1 MKKYHI
7 FKYNLKFECNWGTN
21 FAQRFQSGFNSNSF
35 RIVCFT
41 KSCISIIS
49 QQFSLNWDTI
59 HLGRCLRVS
68 IELTLSMIYKHR
80 SVLAT
85 SLRKWSMTTKHQ
97 CWCLVFI
104 KWLVI
109 SCLFIKN
116 IKFLTSLFSEKNK
129 HRCLIFD

>member
-1 MKKYHI
+1 MSLEPDSNQWPKDICLTYYSPPLYQLSYRGIYIKLKKYHN
-7 FKYNLKFECNWGTN
+7 FKNNLKFECNWGTN

-68 IELTLSMIYKHR
+68 IELNLVGENKIFCSISFYIE
-80 SVLAT
+80 
-85 SLRKWSMTTKHQ
+85 RKIA
-97 CWCLVFI
+97 F
-104 KWLVI
+104 
-109 SCLFIKN
+109 
-116 IKFLTSLFSEKNK
+116 
-129 HRCLIFD
+129 